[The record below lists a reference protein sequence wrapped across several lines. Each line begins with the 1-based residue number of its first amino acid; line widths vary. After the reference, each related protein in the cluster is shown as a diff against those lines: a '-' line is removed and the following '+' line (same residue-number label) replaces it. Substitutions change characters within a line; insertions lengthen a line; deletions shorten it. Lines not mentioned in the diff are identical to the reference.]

1 MVAQSSVKA
10 VIDASWVNGINAFR
24 ATILRTFIKSTS
36 GHRLEPRSVL
46 YILTISLS
54 YGGISALR
62 RQHYHEFLSFDDV
75 GGYLDDIYEGKLS

>member
-24 ATILRTFIKSTS
+24 VTILRTFIKSTS
-36 GHRLEPRSVL
+36 GHRLEPR
-46 YILTISLS
+46 S